1 MNSFAECM
9 LRQNTDCKL
18 PKEVQMKK
26 QVLLGLAFT
35 TLSAGF
41 IVVASQTTLAFNL
54 QLPTIVETSSSS
66 KNLILAQDQRF
77 PLRGSK
83 FTELG
88 DHRRMETNI
97 TISNNG
103 RIDGVTRIW
112 TAKQWKGFTGS
123 VAVAITDR
131 AGNVL
136 YVTNPQ
142 SWGVDCKRC
151 PGPSNRTQGWAD
163 TVPANVLSKVGGYAI
178 IHATNPRDRWRD
190 WLSNAKEAVA
200 EIKAIYS
207 KF

>member
-1 MNSFAECM
+1 
-9 LRQNTDCKL
+9 
-18 PKEVQMKK
+18 MKK
-26 QVLLGLAFT
+26 QVLLGLALT
-35 TLSAGF
+35 TLSASF
-41 IVVASQTTLAFNL
+41 IVASQATLALNLESHKSAETTL
-54 QLPTIVETSSSS
+54 ES
-66 KNLILAQDQRF
+66 KNLLLAQNQRF

-88 DHRRMETNI
+88 DHRRMESSI

-103 RIDGVTRIW
+103 RVDGVTRIW

-151 PGPSNRTQGWAD
+151 PGPSNRTQGWSD
-163 TVPANVLSKVGGYAI
+163 TVPSNVLPKVGGYAI
-178 IHATNPRDRWRD
+178 IHTTNPRDRWRT
-190 WLSNAKEAVA
+190 WLSTAKEAVA

-207 KF
+207 QF